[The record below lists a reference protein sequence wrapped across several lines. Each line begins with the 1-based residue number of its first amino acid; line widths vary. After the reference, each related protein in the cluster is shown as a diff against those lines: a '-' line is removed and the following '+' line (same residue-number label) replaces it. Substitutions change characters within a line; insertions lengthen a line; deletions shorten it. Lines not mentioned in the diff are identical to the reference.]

1 MSPRGKKTGPPSI
14 IMMLIMMVMM
24 AMIMMAHVYGTKTF
38 IPGTKWLTQVNSFES
53 HNCPRKKIL

>member
-1 MSPRGKKTGPPSI
+1 
-14 IMMLIMMVMM
+14 MMLIMMVMM